1 MDHSDVKGVLR
12 LATIPVDVLRVD
24 KSKVPLGFA
33 AGNNNDYIVSTNTT
47 VMFVNRG
54 EKKTPTEIAG
64 ELSSH
69 KKVSILPYSIKE
81 HADEP

>member
-1 MDHSDVKGVLR
+1 
-12 LATIPVDVLRVD
+12 
-24 KSKVPLGFA
+24 
-33 AGNNNDYIVSTNTT
+33 
-47 VMFVNRG
+47 MFVNRG